1 MAQWT
6 QQCVSEVSAYV
17 ITSSVEKAVES
28 ESDGFSR
35 RRGRMH
41 FARLY
46 GASGSSSCYSF
57 KILPES
63 YLKDL
68 MRSPV
73 RLNLKLSAIAYL
85 RIQQLQL
92 YIDTIQNILL
102 QRPHCLT
109 LLSLYLSRVSQIP
122 LDRLPW
128 IQISCCRCGDGLTSN

>member
-1 MAQWT
+1 
-6 QQCVSEVSAYV
+6 
-17 ITSSVEKAVES
+17 
-28 ESDGFSR
+28 
-35 RRGRMH
+35 MH